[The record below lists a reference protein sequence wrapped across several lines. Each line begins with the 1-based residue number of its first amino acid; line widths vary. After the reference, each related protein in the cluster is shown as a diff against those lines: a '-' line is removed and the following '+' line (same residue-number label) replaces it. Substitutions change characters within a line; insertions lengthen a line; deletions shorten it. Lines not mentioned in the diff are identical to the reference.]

1 MDLIR
6 KIPLRTCEL
15 LVTPLVLL
23 IGLPLFLLRWRFA
36 VGLGRLYGRV
46 ACLFW
51 PLARRTAM
59 INLRRAYGKEMNYA
73 QARQWTRSI
82 FANLG
87 QSLAEGIQF
96 FRHFKDGKE
105 SWEDLYQAEDPALE
119 DRILSDPRPQILVT
133 GHLGSW
139 EVAIGMAALRDP
151 GGGAVIRRVDNP
163 FLNWFVR
170 QLRLRRDSQW
180 IEKAGALT
188 ECVKRLNRG
197 ESVALLMDENGG
209 PKGLFVD
216 FFGRPASTQ
225 KTAAL
230 LSLLTGAPIVVG
242 AAVRQPGPKPF
253 LFLLSL
259 LEPDRFE
266 REEETVPM
274 LTQAI
279 VSVQEQWIRRYPL
292 QWRWIHWRWRT
303 RPGGEVETYT
313 RGDLRRCFGPGA
325 GAFTRTSPDGGELV
339 ASKVAK

>member
-6 KIPLRTCEL
+6 KILLRTCEL

-23 IGLPLFLLRWRFA
+23 IGLPLFLLPWRLA

-59 INLRRAYGKEMNYA
+59 INLRRAYGREMSYA
-73 QARQWTRSI
+73 QARQWTWSI

-96 FRHFKDGKE
+96 FRRFKDGKE
-105 SWEDLYQAEDPALE
+105 GWEDLYRAEDPELE
-119 DRILSDPRPQILVT
+119 DRILSDPRPKILVT

-139 EVAIGMAALRDP
+139 EVAMAMVARRNP

-170 QLRLRRDSQW
+170 RLRLRTDSQW
-180 IEKAGALT
+180 IEKVGALT
-188 ECVKRLNRG
+188 ECVRRLNRG
-197 ESVALLMDENGG
+197 EGVALLLDENGS
-209 PKGLFVD
+209 PKGPFVD

-266 REEETVPM
+266 REAEPSPM

-279 VSVQEQWIRRYPL
+279 VSVQERWIRRYPL
-292 QWRWIHWRWRT
+292 QWRWIHFRWRT
-303 RPGGEVETYT
+303 RPGGAVETYT
-313 RGDLRRCFGPGA
+313 RRDLKRCFASGA
-325 GAFTRTSPDGGELV
+325 GPFKRTTSDGGRLMGSNVVE
-339 ASKVAK
+339 

>member
-6 KIPLRTCEL
+6 KILLRTCEL

-23 IGLPLFLLRWRFA
+23 IGLPLFLLPWRLA
-36 VGLGRLYGRV
+36 ICLGRLYGRV

-59 INLRRAYGKEMNYA
+59 INLSRAYGREMSYA

-105 SWEDLYQAEDPALE
+105 SWEDLYRAEDPELE
-119 DRILSDPRPQILVT
+119 DRILSDPRPKILVT
-133 GHLGSW
+133 GHLGAW
-139 EVAIGMAALRDP
+139 EVAMAMAALRNP

-170 QLRLRRDSQW
+170 RLRLRTDSQW
-180 IEKAGALT
+180 IEKSGALT
-188 ECVKRLNRG
+188 ECEKRLNRG
-197 ESVALLMDENGG
+197 ESVALLLDENGG

-242 AAVRQPGPKPF
+242 AAVRQPDPKPF

-266 REEETVPM
+266 READPALI

-279 VSVQEQWIRRYPL
+279 VSVQERWIRRYPL

-303 RPGGEVETYT
+303 RPDREVEMYT
-313 RGDLRRCFGPGA
+313 RRDLRRCFGARVG
-325 GAFTRTSPDGGELV
+325 GGKRTTPDDGRLMGSNVVE
-339 ASKVAK
+339 